1 MASVLIIDDNEKFC
15 SAIAVVLSHMG
26 HSLEEAYTLK
36 TGVQKAISKA
46 YDLVLLDVQL
56 PDGNGL
62 DVLPVIRQA
71 PSSPEVIVITG
82 VAHPDGAE
90 VALGLAL
97 PRDVSIHF

>member
-1 MASVLIIDDNEKFC
+1 MRAAID
-15 SAIAVVLSHMG
+15 HQRW
-26 HSLEEAYTLK
+26 
-36 TGVQKAISKA
+36 GVIQKAISKA

-90 VALGLAL
+90 VAIRYGAW
-97 PRDVSIHF
+97 DYVEKT